1 MQLRRRHREQWIN
14 DYLDLYNYAGSVGD
28 TEWQAIIKEQF
39 LARDKAIDDEFI
51 DILGG
56 LFEEVQL
63 ALFSLYEQ
71 RNKSKDSDERAS
83 LAREIQRLRDMRKSL
98 YNELK

>member
-1 MQLRRRHREQWIN
+1 MLLRAKHRKQWID

-28 TEWQAIIKEQF
+28 TEWQDIIKEQF

-71 RNKSKDSDERAS
+71 RNKSKDSQERSKLAS
-83 LAREIQRLRDMRKSL
+83 EIQRLRDVRKSL